1 MRAELGIAPLYMQQT
16 IPVVD
21 LQDFLSIG
29 PARTRFVEKMGDA
42 LRDTGFFALQNH
54 GVDSRLIEKAYQL
67 SAAFFDQPESVK
79 RKYEDMNLK
88 GQRGFTSFGR
98 EQAKGARVPDLKE
111 FWHVGR
117 ELPATHPLNLE
128 YHPNFWPTE
137 IPEFKEVMIELY
149 RQLDVCSLR
158 LLDACSLYIGE
169 REDLLSGMAT
179 SGNTILRIINYPQV
193 PLDRDAAAIRAGAH
207 EDINFITLLCEAT
220 AGGLE
225 LLQRDGSWL
234 PIHALKGQIIV
245 DTGDMLQNLT
255 NGLLKSTTHRVVNPD
270 NSRERRFSM
279 PYFVHPRSEVSLSPL
294 SGCVARTGGEKKYP
308 DITAGLYLDQR
319 LKEIGLGEKELS
331 YVRWEASERANPARS
346 APG

>member
-1 MRAELGIAPLYMQQT
+1 MKQT

-21 LQDFLSIG
+21 LEDYLRG
-29 PARTRFVEKMGDA
+29 GADRDRFVSRMGDS
-42 LRDTGFFALQNH
+42 LKDTGFFALQGH
-54 GVDSRLIEKAYQL
+54 GVDSHLIEEAYRL
-67 SAAFFDQPESVK
+67 SEAFFDLPDATK
-79 RKYEDMNLK
+79 RRYEDVALK

-98 EQAKGARVPDLKE
+98 EQAKGAKVPDLKE

-117 ELPATHPLNLE
+117 ELPADHPLNRE
-128 YHPNFWPTE
+128 YHPNFWPSE
-137 IPEFKEVMIELY
+137 IPEFKEVMLELY

-158 LLDACSLYIGE
+158 LLEACSLYIGE
-169 REDLLSGMAT
+169 KPELLPNMAT
-179 SGNTILRIINYPQV
+179 EGNTILRVINYPEV
-193 PLDRDAAAIRAGAH
+193 PADRDPAAIRAGAH

-279 PYFVHPRSEVSLSPL
+279 PFFVHPRSEVSLSPL
-294 SGCVARTGGEKKYP
+294 PRCVERTGGEKKYP
-308 DITAGLYLDQR
+308 DLHAGEYLDQR
-319 LKEIGLGEKELS
+319 LREIGLGKKK
-331 YVRWEASERANPARS
+331 
-346 APG
+346 

>member
-1 MRAELGIAPLYMQQT
+1 MLQT

-21 LQDFLSIG
+21 LGKYLQGS
-29 PARTRFVEKMGDA
+29 PEERENFVIRMGQA
-42 LRDTGFFALQNH
+42 LENFGFFALQNH
-54 GVDSRLIEKAYQL
+54 GVDYSLIEKAYRL
-67 SAAFFDQPESVK
+67 SEVFFDLPDSAK
-79 RKYEDMNLK
+79 RVYEVVSLK

-98 EQAKGARVPDLKE
+98 EQAKGAPVPDLKE

-117 ELPATHPLNLE
+117 EFSGDHPKKKE
-128 YHPNFWPTE
+128 YQPNFWPSE
-137 IPEFKEVMIELY
+137 ITEFKEVMVELY

-158 LLDACSLYIGE
+158 LLEACSVYLGE
-169 REDLLSGMAT
+169 PPRLLPDMAEE
-179 SGNTILRIINYPQV
+179 GNTILRIIHYPQV
-193 PLDRDAAAIRAGAH
+193 SPDRDPAAIRAGAH

-220 AGGLE
+220 TGGLE

-279 PYFVHPRSEVSLSPL
+279 PFFVHPRSEVNLSPL
-294 SGCVARTGGEKKYP
+294 PSCVKRVGGKKYP
-308 DITAGLYLDQR
+308 NLNAGEYLDQR
-319 LKEIGLGEKELS
+319 LREIGLGS
-331 YVRWEASERANPARS
+331 GS
-346 APG
+346 AKGDL